1 MPKLFEVVDPSQLQ
15 DVLRGVPELGESVE
29 FGSGTNF
36 ESRVQKLMK
45 HSLD

>member
-29 FGSGTNF
+29 LGSGTNF

-45 HSLD
+45 NSLV